1 MKLNKKFIA
10 LACMCLCGVAL
21 VGCNKTSEVPKDNTN
36 SSIVET
42 EKTNEDNNKENEENK
57 TDKEAQNKTDADI
70 EDKTEGQEEVT
81 KGNNAKSLY
90 DTLVE
95 GLELAPSGE
104 LDNTMLSD
112 MYQLDVQLVDSYYVA
127 IPMMNVHADELA
139 IFEVSNDESKQAVKD
154 AIAFRQESLIK
165 TWESYL
171 PEQLEAVQNST
182 IVEKENYILYTIGS
196 NSDEIVERFN
206 NSINNK

>member
-21 VGCNKTSEVPKDNTN
+21 VGCNKTNEAPKDNTN
-36 SSIVET
+36 SSVVET
-42 EKTNEDNNKENEENK
+42 EKPDTDKKDEENK
-57 TDKEAQNKTDADI
+57 AETDAEAETGVD
-70 EDKTEGQEEVT
+70 TETQGEEEVAT
-81 KGNNAKSLY
+81 DNNSKNLY

-104 LDNTMLSD
+104 LDDTMLND
-112 MYQLDVQLVDSYYVA
+112 LYQLDVQLVDSYYIA
-127 IPMMNVHADELA
+127 TPMMNVHADELA

-154 AIAFRQESLIK
+154 AIAFRQDSLIK
-165 TWESYL
+165 TWENYL
-171 PEQLEAVQNST
+171 PEQLEAVQNSIT
-182 IVEKENYILYTIGS
+182 VEKDNYILYTIGS

-206 NSINNK
+206 NSVSNK